1 MQELVDW
8 RLFQFANGAKRWIA
22 ITFFSGLLGSLA
34 NISLLLLAGKVI
46 VGIYDGRQLISMI
59 GLFAGMLL
67 ALAFRIIAEVM
78 RDTSA
83 QKSAA
88 VVKAAVRKKLFDHI
102 LELGPSF
109 LEHRNTA
116 AITATLVDGIESLD
130 PYIGLYIP
138 YSCLCIVMPVLLFFG
153 FVLYVDKISAL
164 ILISFVPLIPLSIVF
179 LTRIEAQKMGRRVWT
194 AYRELSA
201 YFSDSL
207 QGLTTLKLFHQ
218 VDVRGQKL
226 HGRSKELESALI
238 QSLRLYFSMTFI
250 SEVVPVLGY
259 SLTLIVASIRLSQ
272 GAMEADSLV
281 TVLLLGSLFYEHVS
295 HMLLYHHYSL
305 QGKRAADAIFDLL
318 GLEPDVTDKAV
329 SPPQSLVPCIRFE
342 NVSFAY
348 DGNRPVLQGI
358 SFDVPAG
365 SMVALV
371 GATGAGKST
380 VIDLL
385 YRFHEP
391 QKGRVL
397 LGGTELSALP
407 LQFLRSQMAL
417 VAQESY
423 LFYDTVENNLRLG
436 RPNASDEE
444 IIHASISAHAHDFII
459 ELPQGYQTVVG
470 ERGVRFSG
478 GERQRIAIA
487 RALLKD
493 APILLL
499 DEPTSN
505 VDAENEES
513 IKNALE
519 LLRSKRTVLVIAHR
533 LSTVR
538 NADRIL
544 VMDHGKI
551 AEAGTHEELLAKNG
565 IYSRLISAQCIE
577 GERLQATQLLSNC
590 ASPKK
595 ASVEGSA

>member
-1 MQELVDW
+1 
-8 RLFQFANGAKRWIA
+8 
-22 ITFFSGLLGSLA
+22 
-34 NISLLLLAGKVI
+34 
-46 VGIYDGRQLISMI
+46 
-59 GLFAGMLL
+59 
-67 ALAFRIIAEVM
+67 
-78 RDTSA
+78 
-83 QKSAA
+83 
-88 VVKAAVRKKLFDHI
+88 
-102 LELGPSF
+102 
-109 LEHRNTA
+109 
-116 AITATLVDGIESLD
+116 
-130 PYIGLYIP
+130 
-138 YSCLCIVMPVLLFFG
+138 
-153 FVLYVDKISAL
+153 
-164 ILISFVPLIPLSIVF
+164 
-179 LTRIEAQKMGRRVWT
+179 MGRRAWA

-218 VDVRGQKL
+218 VDVRGQNI
-226 HGRSKELESALI
+226 HRRSQELESALI
-238 QSLRLYFSMTFI
+238 QSLRLYFSMSFI

-259 SLTLIVASIRLSQ
+259 SLTLIVASIRLSE
-272 GAMEADSLV
+272 GAMEADRLV
-281 TVLLLGSLFYEHVS
+281 TVLMLGSLFYEHVS

-305 QGKRAADAIFDLL
+305 QGKRAAEAIFDLL
-318 GLEPDVTDKAV
+318 SLKPDVTDLAV
-329 SPPQSLVPCIRFE
+329 MPSPTLVPSIRFE

-348 DGNRPVLQGI
+348 GGNRPVLQDI

-365 SMVALV
+365 RMVALV

-397 LGGTELSALP
+397 IGGTQLSALP
-407 LQFLRSQMAL
+407 LKFLRSQMAL

-436 RPNASDEE
+436 RPNASEDE
-444 IIHASISAHAHDFII
+444 IIRASISAHAHDFIKD
-459 ELPQGYQTVVG
+459 LPQGYRTVVG

-551 AEAGTHEELLAKNG
+551 AEAGTHEQLLGQNG
-565 IYSRLISAQCIE
+565 IYSRLISAQCQQ
-577 GERLQATQLLSNC
+577 GDRLLAAQLQPNC
-590 ASPKK
+590 ISPKK
-595 ASVEGSA
+595 ASIEGGA

>member
-1 MQELVDW
+1 MQELIDS
-8 RLFQFANGAKRWIA
+8 RMFQFAKGAKRWIA
-22 ITFFSGLLGSLA
+22 ITFFSGLLGSIA
-34 NISLLLLAGKVI
+34 NIGLLLLAGKVI
-46 VGIYDGRQLISMI
+46 VGVYDGRPLISMI
-59 GLFAGMLL
+59 ELFAGMLL
-67 ALAFRIIAEVM
+67 ALVFRVIAEVM
-78 RDTSA
+78 RDLSA
-83 QKSAA
+83 QKSASI
-88 VVKAAVRKKLFDHI
+88 VKAAVRKRLFDHI

-116 AITATLVDGIESLD
+116 ALTTTLVDGIEALD

-153 FVLYVDKISAL
+153 FVFYVDKTSAL
-164 ILISFVPLIPLSIVF
+164 ILISFVPLIPLSIVV
-179 LTRIEAQKMGRRVWT
+179 LTRIEAQRMGRRVWT

-218 VDVRGQKL
+218 VDDRGQKL

-259 SLTLIVASIRLSQ
+259 SITLIVASIRLSEGDMQ
-272 GAMEADSLV
+272 PSSLV

-318 GLEPDVTDKAV
+318 GLEPDIKDGAV
-329 SPPQSLVPCIRFE
+329 SPPQSLEPCIRFE
-342 NVSFAY
+342 NVSFSY
-348 DGNRPVLQGI
+348 GGNRPVLQDI
-358 SFDVPAG
+358 SFEVPAG
-365 SMVALV
+365 RMVALV

-385 YRFHEP
+385 YRFHE
-391 QKGRVL
+391 QQNGRVL
-397 LGGTELSALP
+397 IGGMQLSALP

-436 RPNASDEE
+436 RPNASEEE
-444 IIHASISAHAHDFII
+444 IIQASISAHAHDFIKD
-459 ELPQGYQTVVG
+459 LPQGYQTVVG

-538 NADRIL
+538 NADQIL

-551 AEAGTHEELLAKNG
+551 AETGTHEQLLAYNG
-565 IYSRLISAQCIE
+565 IYSRLISAQCLQ
-577 GERLQATQLLSNC
+577 GDRLRAAQLHPNYTS
-590 ASPKK
+590 SKK

>member
-1 MQELVDW
+1 MQELIDW
-8 RLFQFANGAKRWIA
+8 RLFQFAKGAKRWIA
-22 ITFFSGLLGSLA
+22 ITFFSGLLGSIA
-34 NISLLLLAGKVI
+34 NICLLLLAGKVI
-46 VGIYDGRQLISMI
+46 VGVYGGRPPNSMI
-59 GLFAGMLL
+59 ELFAGMLL
-67 ALAFRIIAEVM
+67 ALVFRVIAEVM
-78 RDTSA
+78 RDLSA
-83 QKSAA
+83 QKSAS
-88 VVKAAVRKKLFDHI
+88 VVKAAVRKRLFDHI

-116 AITATLVDGIESLD
+116 ALTTTLVDGIEALD
-130 PYIGLYIP
+130 PYIGLFIP
-138 YSCLCIVMPVLLFFG
+138 YSCLCIVMPLLLFIG
-153 FVLYVDKISAL
+153 FALYVDMTSAL
-164 ILISFVPLIPLSIVF
+164 ILMGFVPLIPLSIIL
-179 LTRIEAQKMGRRVWT
+179 LTRMEAQKMGRRAWA

-218 VDVRGQKL
+218 VDVRGQNI
-226 HGRSKELESALI
+226 HRRSQELESALI
-238 QSLRLYFSMTFI
+238 QSLRLYFSMSFI

-259 SLTLIVASIRLSQ
+259 SLTLIVASIRLSE
-272 GAMEADSLV
+272 GAMEADRLV
-281 TVLLLGSLFYEHVS
+281 TVLMLGSLFYEHVS

-318 GLEPDVTDKAV
+318 GLKPDVTDLAV
-329 SPPQSLVPCIRFE
+329 MPSPFLEPSIRFE

-348 DGNRPVLQGI
+348 GGNRPVLQDI

-365 SMVALV
+365 RMVALV

-397 LGGTELSALP
+397 IGGTQLSAL
-407 LQFLRSQMAL
+407 LLKFLRSQMAL

-436 RPNASDEE
+436 RPNASEEE
-444 IIHASISAHAHDFII
+444 IIRASISAHAHDFIKD
-459 ELPQGYQTVVG
+459 LPQGYRTVVG
-470 ERGVRFSG
+470 ERGIRFSG

-538 NADRIL
+538 NADQIL

-551 AEAGTHEELLAKNG
+551 AEAGTHEQLLEQNG
-565 IYSRLISAQCIE
+565 IYSRLISAQCQQ
-577 GERLQATQLLSNC
+577 GDRLLAAQLQPIC
-590 ASPKK
+590 ISPKK
-595 ASVEGSA
+595 ASVEGGA